1 MVQSYRPR
9 RAAAAGCF
17 ARFETVVKI
26 GGETRLKKLAVLLL
40 AVAAAVIVW
49 GILRKSRP
57 PAVGFARVQ
66 RQTLV
71 STLPTNGKVE
81 PYEWQPVR
89 AETAGL
95 LSTLAVHEG
104 ERVAQGAALAEIS
117 DPTRATD
124 LEAAQARVDE
134 ARAHLA
140 SLEQGGRPAEFTE
153 IDNSLARARF
163 ELEKEQKDY
172 EALKRLQAKEAATAR
187 EVQEE
192 ADKVRQ
198 SQIEIEGLDKRRK
211 ALVGAT
217 DVDAARAR
225 LADVQAAMNA
235 VRAHAAA
242 AVLRAPLAGQVYGL
256 VLRPGAYL
264 AAGDLLANVG
274 RLDRV
279 RVRVYVDE
287 PLLGRVA
294 PGQPVTITW
303 EALPGRQWR
312 GAVEKMPAS
321 IQPLGSRQVGEVVSV
336 IDNPGRELIPG
347 TNVDAEIRTA
357 VADGA
362 LVIPKEVLHHD
373 AAGDWVFRLEGDHV
387 ARRAVK
393 TGNSTVTQ
401 VQVTAGLAEGDA
413 VAMPTDVP
421 LADGVRVTPAM

>member
-1 MVQSYRPR
+1 M
-9 RAAAAGCF
+9 
-17 ARFETVVKI
+17 VKI

-40 AVAAAVIVW
+40 VVATAVIAW

-57 PAVGFARVQ
+57 PTVGFARVQ

-81 PYEWQPVR
+81 PYQWQPVR

-95 LSTLAVHEG
+95 LSRLAVHEG
-104 ERVAQGAALAEIS
+104 ELVAQGAVLAEIS
-117 DPTRATD
+117 DPTRAAD

-134 ARAHLA
+134 ARARLA
-140 SLEQGGRPAEFTE
+140 SLEQGGRPAELTE

-163 ELEKEQKDY
+163 DLEKEQKDY
-172 EALKRLQAKEAATAR
+172 EALKRLQDHEAATAH
-187 EVQEE
+187 EVEDQ

-198 SQIEIEGLDKRRK
+198 SHIEIDGLEKRRK

-225 LADVQAAMNA
+225 LADVQAALDA

-256 VLRPGAYL
+256 LLRQGAYL

-279 RVRVYVDE
+279 RVWLYVDE

-312 GAVEKMPAS
+312 GAVEKMPAD
-321 IQPLGSRQVGEVVSV
+321 IRPLGSRQVGDVVSV
-336 IDNPGRELIPG
+336 IDNPGRELLPG
-347 TNVDAEIRTA
+347 TNVDAEIRTG

-362 LVIPKEVLHHD
+362 LVIPKEALHHD

-387 ARRAVK
+387 ERRVVK

-421 LADGVRVTPAM
+421 LADGAKVTPGI

>member
-1 MVQSYRPR
+1 M
-9 RAAAAGCF
+9 
-17 ARFETVVKI
+17 
-26 GGETRLKKLAVLLL
+26 KKLAVLLL
-40 AVAAAVIVW
+40 VVATAVIAW

-57 PAVGFARVQ
+57 PTVGFARVQ

-81 PYEWQPVR
+81 PYQWQPVR

-95 LSTLAVHEG
+95 LSRLAVHEG
-104 ERVAQGAALAEIS
+104 ELVAQGAVLAEIS
-117 DPTRATD
+117 DPTRAAD

-134 ARAHLA
+134 ARARLA
-140 SLEQGGRPAEFTE
+140 SLEQGGRPAELTE

-163 ELEKEQKDY
+163 DLEKEQKDY
-172 EALKRLQAKEAATAR
+172 EALKRLQDHEAATAH
-187 EVQEE
+187 EVEDQ

-198 SQIEIEGLDKRRK
+198 SHIEIDGLEKRRK

-225 LADVQAAMNA
+225 LADVQAALDA

-256 VLRPGAYL
+256 LLRQGAYL

-279 RVRVYVDE
+279 RVWLYVDE

-312 GAVEKMPAS
+312 GAVEKMPAD
-321 IQPLGSRQVGEVVSV
+321 IRPLGSRQVGDVVSV
-336 IDNPGRELIPG
+336 IDNPGRELLPG
-347 TNVDAEIRTA
+347 TNVDAEIRTG

-362 LVIPKEVLHHD
+362 LVIPKEALHHD

-387 ARRAVK
+387 ERRVVK

-413 VAMPTDVP
+413 VALPTDVP
-421 LADGVRVTPAM
+421 LADGVKVTPAQ

>member
-1 MVQSYRPR
+1 
-9 RAAAAGCF
+9 
-17 ARFETVVKI
+17 
-26 GGETRLKKLAVLLL
+26 LKKLAVLLL
-40 AVAAAVIVW
+40 VVATAVIAW

-57 PAVGFARVQ
+57 PTVGFARVQ

-81 PYEWQPVR
+81 PYQWQPVR

-95 LSTLAVHEG
+95 LSRLAVHEG
-104 ERVAQGAALAEIS
+104 ELVAQGAVLAEIS
-117 DPTRATD
+117 DPTRAAD

-134 ARAHLA
+134 ARARLA
-140 SLEQGGRPAEFTE
+140 SLEQGGRPAELTE
-153 IDNSLARARF
+153 IDNSLAQARF
-163 ELEKEQKDY
+163 DLEKEQKDY
-172 EALKRLQAKEAATAR
+172 EALKRLQDHEAATAH
-187 EVQEE
+187 EVEDQ

-198 SQIEIEGLDKRRK
+198 SHIEIDGLEKRRK

-225 LADVQAAMNA
+225 LADVQAALDA

-256 VLRPGAYL
+256 LLRQGAYL

-279 RVRVYVDE
+279 RVWLYVDE

-312 GAVEKMPAS
+312 GAVEKMPAD
-321 IQPLGSRQVGEVVSV
+321 IRPLGSRQVGDVVSV
-336 IDNPGRELIPG
+336 IDNPGRELLPG
-347 TNVDAEIRTA
+347 TNVDAEIRTG

-362 LVIPKEVLHHD
+362 LVIPKEALHHD

-387 ARRAVK
+387 ERRVVK

-421 LADGVRVTPAM
+421 LADGAKVTPGI

>member
-1 MVQSYRPR
+1 
-9 RAAAAGCF
+9 
-17 ARFETVVKI
+17 
-26 GGETRLKKLAVLLL
+26 LKKLAVLLL
-40 AVAAAVIVW
+40 VVATAVIAW

-57 PAVGFARVQ
+57 PTVGFARVQ

-81 PYEWQPVR
+81 PYQWQPVR

-95 LSTLAVHEG
+95 LSRLAVHEG
-104 ERVAQGAALAEIS
+104 ELVAQGAVLAEIS
-117 DPTRATD
+117 DPTRAAD

-134 ARAHLA
+134 ARARLA
-140 SLEQGGRPAEFTE
+140 SLEQGGRPAELTE

-163 ELEKEQKDY
+163 DLEKEQKDY
-172 EALKRLQAKEAATAR
+172 EALKRLQDHEAATAH
-187 EVQEE
+187 EVEDQ

-198 SQIEIEGLDKRRK
+198 SHIEIDGLEKRRK

-225 LADVQAAMNA
+225 LADVQAALDA

-256 VLRPGAYL
+256 LLRQGAYL

-279 RVRVYVDE
+279 RVWLYVDE

-312 GAVEKMPAS
+312 GAVEKMPAD
-321 IQPLGSRQVGEVVSV
+321 IRPLGSRQVGDVVSV
-336 IDNPGRELIPG
+336 IDNPGRELLPG
-347 TNVDAEIRTA
+347 TNVDAEIRTG

-362 LVIPKEVLHHD
+362 LVIPKEALHHD

-387 ARRAVK
+387 ERRVVK

-421 LADGVRVTPAM
+421 LADGAKVTPGI

>member
-1 MVQSYRPR
+1 
-9 RAAAAGCF
+9 
-17 ARFETVVKI
+17 
-26 GGETRLKKLAVLLL
+26 LKKLAVLLVL
-40 AVAAAVIVW
+40 VAAAIVVW
-49 GILRKSRP
+49 GVLRKSRP
-57 PAVGFARVQ
+57 PEVGFARVH

-81 PYEWQPVR
+81 PYEWRPVR

-95 LSTLAVHEG
+95 LSTLLVHEG
-104 ERVAQGAALAEIS
+104 QLVAEGAVLGEIS
-117 DPTRATD
+117 DPARAAD
-124 LEAAQARVDE
+124 LAAAQARVDE

-140 SLEQGGRPAEFTE
+140 SLEQGGRPAELTE
-153 IDNSLARARF
+153 IDNNLARARF
-163 ELEKEQKDY
+163 ELEKERKDQA
-172 EALKRLQAKEAATAR
+172 ALERLQAKQAATAH

-192 ADKVRQ
+192 ADKARQ
-198 SQIEIEGLDKRRK
+198 SQIEIDGLEKRRK
-211 ALVGAT
+211 ALVGAN

-225 LADVQAAMNA
+225 LGDAQAALDA

-256 VLRPGAYL
+256 ELRPGAYL

-294 PGQPVTITW
+294 PGEPVTITW

-312 GAVEKMPAS
+312 GTVEKMPAA
-321 IQPLGSRQVGEVVSV
+321 IQPLGSRQVGEVVTV
-336 IDNPGRELIPG
+336 VGNPGRELIPG
-347 TNVDAEIRTA
+347 TNVDAEIRSG
-357 VADGA
+357 VAENA
-362 LVIPKEVLHHD
+362 LVIPKEALHHET
-373 AAGDWVFRLEGDHV
+373 AGDWVFRLEGDYV

-401 VQVTAGLAEGDA
+401 VQVTAGLAEGDS
-413 VAMPTDVP
+413 VALPADIP
-421 LADGVRVTPAM
+421 LADGVKVTPGR

>member
-1 MVQSYRPR
+1 
-9 RAAAAGCF
+9 
-17 ARFETVVKI
+17 
-26 GGETRLKKLAVLLL
+26 LKKLAVLLL
-40 AVAAAVIVW
+40 VVAAAVIAW

-57 PAVGFARVQ
+57 PTVGFARVQ

-81 PYEWQPVR
+81 PYQWQPVR

-95 LSTLAVHEG
+95 LSRLAVHEG
-104 ERVAQGAALAEIS
+104 ELVAQGAVLAEIS
-117 DPTRATD
+117 DPTRAAD

-134 ARAHLA
+134 ARARLA
-140 SLEQGGRPAEFTE
+140 SLEQGGRPAELTE
-153 IDNSLARARF
+153 IDNSLAQARF
-163 ELEKEQKDY
+163 DLEKEQKDY
-172 EALKRLQAKEAATAR
+172 EALKRLQDHEAATAH
-187 EVQEE
+187 EVEDQ

-198 SQIEIEGLDKRRK
+198 SHIEIDGLEKRRK

-225 LADVQAAMNA
+225 LADVQAALDA

-256 VLRPGAYL
+256 LLRQGAYL

-279 RVRVYVDE
+279 RVWLYVDE

-312 GAVEKMPAS
+312 GAVEKMPAD
-321 IQPLGSRQVGEVVSV
+321 IRPLGSRQVGDVVSV
-336 IDNPGRELIPG
+336 IDNPGRELLPG
-347 TNVDAEIRTA
+347 TNVDAEIRTG

-362 LVIPKEVLHHD
+362 LVIPKEALHHD

-387 ARRAVK
+387 ERRVVK

-421 LADGVRVTPAM
+421 LADGAKVTPGI